1 MNKIRL
7 MQEAARCLIC
17 ENAPCT
23 AACKAGDPARAV
35 RAVLFGNEAVAGRWF
50 APCSGEDL
58 LAAEKACIHYD
69 RPVRLRDL
77 ADALP
82 EPVPEEGL
90 PSLETTFCGLH
101 CENPFFLASSAIC
114 TNYEMVALALRAGW
128 AGVYYKTICLKDI
141 NEVSPRFDAVKRADG
156 SFTGFRN
163 MEQLSENS
171 VEEDFDILSR
181 LKKDFPEKIIIASIM
196 GQNEEEWVKLAKMAE
211 AAGLDAV
218 ELNFSC
224 PQMRYAGMGS
234 DVGQNPEL
242 VTYYTAFVKRAVHI
256 PVIAKMTP
264 NVGTMSPVALASHF
278 AGADGISAINTIK
291 SVTMGGEVH
300 DHKIVSGYSGPAVK
314 PIAQRFILEI
324 AQNSVLDGAQLSGIG
339 GIYTWRDALEFI
351 QLGCRNIQVCTA
363 VMEYG
368 YRMIDDLVLGLRI
381 YMASRGVKKVE
392 ELVGEAVSRFILPSD
407 ADRDTVVYPVID
419 RDVCIGCGRC
429 YISCRD
435 GGHQAIAF
443 GEDRQPKILGVRCV
457 GCHLCRLVCPTGA
470 IGMSKRVPKR
480 V

>member
-1 MNKIRL
+1 

-17 ENAPCT
+17 EDAPCT

-35 RAVLFGNEAVAGRWF
+35 RAILFRNEANAGQWF
-50 APCSGEDL
+50 APCSEEDL
-58 LAAEKACIHYD
+58 LAAEKACIHFD

-77 ADALP
+77 AKALP
-82 EPVPEEGL
+82 EPVLEEGL
-90 PSLETTFCGLH
+90 PTLETTFCGLP

-114 TNYEMVALALRAGW
+114 TNYDMVAAALKAGW
-128 AGVYYKTICLKDI
+128 AGVYYKTICMEDI
-141 NEVSPRFDAVKRADG
+141 REVSPRFDAVKRADG

-171 VEEDFDILSR
+171 VEVDFAILAR
-181 LKKDFPEKIIIASIM
+181 LKKDFPTKIIIASIM
-196 GQNEEEWVKLAKMAE
+196 GQNEAEWIELAQKAE

-234 DVGQNPEL
+234 DVGQSPEL
-242 VTYYTAFVKRAVHI
+242 VTYYTAFVKRSVHI

-264 NVGTMSPVALASHF
+264 NIGTMTTVAQAAHF

-291 SVTMGGEVH
+291 SVTMGGEVS

-351 QLGCRNIQVCTA
+351 QLGCRNVQVCTA

-368 YRMIDDLVLGLRI
+368 YRMIDDLTLGLRT
-381 YMASRGVKKVE
+381 YMASRGVAKVD
-392 ELVGEAVSRFILPSD
+392 ELVGEAVHSFLLPSQ

-419 RDVCIGCGRC
+419 RDVCVGCGRC
-429 YISCRD
+429 YVSCRD
-435 GGHQAIAF
+435 GGHQAIEF
-443 GEDRQPKILGVRCV
+443 GEDRKPKILGAKCV

-470 IGMSKRVPKR
+470 IGVSKRVPKR
-480 V
+480 R